1 MSVRTTDPEENSMN
15 AEYRPTSPTIRAGFA
30 TAAALV
36 TSLVI
41 GATLGLADHY
51 SADVQLASAP
61 STVIA
66 LR

>member
-1 MSVRTTDPEENSMN
+1 MN
-15 AEYRPTSPTIRAGFA
+15 AEYRPTSPAIRAGFA

-51 SADVQLASAP
+51 SADVQFASTTG
-61 STVIA
+61 TVIA